1 MSLFLAKRFA
11 TFVATLFGTTV
22 ITFLAL
28 EILPGDPARVILG
41 VEAPESAVQA
51 LREQLGLDRP
61 ALDRYLDWVG
71 GLATGNLADSYT
83 YSVPVDELL
92 AARLEITVPLALL
105 AMALSVAMAMVLG
118 VFAAAHHNRRG
129 DVAVMGVSQL
139 GISVPNFW
147 LALLLILLFAVHL
160 RWFSAGGFPGWDA
173 GVGPALKSLLLP
185 ALALATVQGAILTRF
200 TRSAVLETMREDYVR
215 TARAKG
221 LTRGQTL
228 RRHVLRNAMIP
239 IVTVMGLQ
247 FANLLAGT
255 IVVENVFALPGVGRL
270 ILQAITNRDIVV
282 VRDVVTLLAAM
293 VVMIN
298 LGVDLLYAA
307 IDPRLKSSD
316 VCLDAQSAPAARGRR
331 PRARRARPRR
341 WWTANRSFA
350 VGAAL
355 SGTLVGMAAVSVV
368 WTPYDPTKIDI
379 RNRFAAPSWEHWM
392 GTDQF
397 GRDVLSII
405 MAGAQNSI
413 VVGVVAVLIG
423 LACGVSLGLLA
434 SARRGW
440 VEESI
445 MRFCDFMYAFPAIL
459 LAILL
464 VATFGSGAVNAIVA
478 IGIFAIPTFARLTRA
493 AANAVWARE
502 FVLAARAAGK
512 GRLRITVEHVLP
524 NIASVIVVQ
533 ATVQFALAVLAE
545 AALSYLGIGSQPP
558 TPSWGRM
565 LSDVQT
571 LIFLQPMLAVY
582 PGAAIALSVLGLN
595 LLGDGLRDLADPR
608 LVRKR

>member
-41 VEAPESAVQA
+41 VEAPESAVRA

-71 GLATGNLADSYT
+71 GLATWNLADSYT

-316 VCLDAQSAPAARGRR
+316 V
-331 PRARRARPRR
+331 
-341 WWTANRSFA
+341 
-350 VGAAL
+350 
-355 SGTLVGMAAVSVV
+355 
-368 WTPYDPTKIDI
+368 
-379 RNRFAAPSWEHWM
+379 
-392 GTDQF
+392 
-397 GRDVLSII
+397 
-405 MAGAQNSI
+405 
-413 VVGVVAVLIG
+413 
-423 LACGVSLGLLA
+423 
-434 SARRGW
+434 
-440 VEESI
+440 
-445 MRFCDFMYAFPAIL
+445 
-459 LAILL
+459 
-464 VATFGSGAVNAIVA
+464 
-478 IGIFAIPTFARLTRA
+478 
-493 AANAVWARE
+493 
-502 FVLAARAAGK
+502 
-512 GRLRITVEHVLP
+512 
-524 NIASVIVVQ
+524 
-533 ATVQFALAVLAE
+533 
-545 AALSYLGIGSQPP
+545 
-558 TPSWGRM
+558 
-565 LSDVQT
+565 
-571 LIFLQPMLAVY
+571 
-582 PGAAIALSVLGLN
+582 
-595 LLGDGLRDLADPR
+595 
-608 LVRKR
+608 

>member
-11 TFVATLFGTTV
+11 TFIATLAGTTI

-41 VEAPESAVQA
+41 VEAPDSAVQA

-61 ALDRYLDWVG
+61 ALERYLDWVSS
-71 GLATGNLADSYT
+71 LATGSFANSYT

-105 AMALSVAMAMVLG
+105 AMALSVAMAMTLG
-118 VFAAAHHNRRG
+118 IFAAARHNQRG

-147 LALLLILLFAVHL
+147 LALLLILLFAIHL

-221 LTRGQTL
+221 LTRSQTL

-239 IVTVMGLQ
+239 LVTVMGLQ

-270 ILQAITNRDIVV
+270 ILQAITNRDLVV

-293 VVMIN
+293 VVLIN

-316 VCLDAQSAPAARGRR
+316 V
-331 PRARRARPRR
+331 
-341 WWTANRSFA
+341 
-350 VGAAL
+350 
-355 SGTLVGMAAVSVV
+355 
-368 WTPYDPTKIDI
+368 
-379 RNRFAAPSWEHWM
+379 
-392 GTDQF
+392 
-397 GRDVLSII
+397 
-405 MAGAQNSI
+405 
-413 VVGVVAVLIG
+413 
-423 LACGVSLGLLA
+423 
-434 SARRGW
+434 
-440 VEESI
+440 
-445 MRFCDFMYAFPAIL
+445 
-459 LAILL
+459 
-464 VATFGSGAVNAIVA
+464 
-478 IGIFAIPTFARLTRA
+478 
-493 AANAVWARE
+493 
-502 FVLAARAAGK
+502 
-512 GRLRITVEHVLP
+512 
-524 NIASVIVVQ
+524 
-533 ATVQFALAVLAE
+533 
-545 AALSYLGIGSQPP
+545 
-558 TPSWGRM
+558 
-565 LSDVQT
+565 
-571 LIFLQPMLAVY
+571 
-582 PGAAIALSVLGLN
+582 
-595 LLGDGLRDLADPR
+595 
-608 LVRKR
+608 

>member
-71 GLATGNLADSYT
+71 GLATGRLADSYT

-105 AMALSVAMAMVLG
+105 AMALSVAMALALG

-173 GVGPALKSLLLP
+173 GAWPALKSLLLP

-293 VVMIN
+293 VVLIN

-316 VCLDAQSAPAARGRR
+316 V
-331 PRARRARPRR
+331 
-341 WWTANRSFA
+341 
-350 VGAAL
+350 
-355 SGTLVGMAAVSVV
+355 
-368 WTPYDPTKIDI
+368 
-379 RNRFAAPSWEHWM
+379 
-392 GTDQF
+392 
-397 GRDVLSII
+397 
-405 MAGAQNSI
+405 
-413 VVGVVAVLIG
+413 
-423 LACGVSLGLLA
+423 
-434 SARRGW
+434 
-440 VEESI
+440 
-445 MRFCDFMYAFPAIL
+445 
-459 LAILL
+459 
-464 VATFGSGAVNAIVA
+464 
-478 IGIFAIPTFARLTRA
+478 
-493 AANAVWARE
+493 
-502 FVLAARAAGK
+502 
-512 GRLRITVEHVLP
+512 
-524 NIASVIVVQ
+524 
-533 ATVQFALAVLAE
+533 
-545 AALSYLGIGSQPP
+545 
-558 TPSWGRM
+558 
-565 LSDVQT
+565 
-571 LIFLQPMLAVY
+571 
-582 PGAAIALSVLGLN
+582 
-595 LLGDGLRDLADPR
+595 
-608 LVRKR
+608 

>member
-1 MSLFLAKRFA
+1 MSLFLAKRLA
-11 TFVATLFGTTV
+11 TFVATLAGTTI

-41 VEAPESAVQA
+41 VEAPDSAVQA
-51 LREQLGLDRP
+51 LRAQLGLDRP
-61 ALDRYLDWVG
+61 AFERYLDWVG
-71 GLATGNLADSYT
+71 SLATGRFADSYT

-92 AARLEITVPLALL
+92 AARLGITVPLALL
-105 AMALSVAMAMVLG
+105 AMTLSVAMAMTLG
-118 VFAAAHHNRRG
+118 IFAAARHNRSG

-160 RWFSAGGFPGWDA
+160 RWFAAGGFPGWDA

-239 IVTVMGLQ
+239 LVTVMGLQ

-293 VVMIN
+293 VVLIN

-316 VCLDAQSAPAARGRR
+316 V
-331 PRARRARPRR
+331 
-341 WWTANRSFA
+341 
-350 VGAAL
+350 
-355 SGTLVGMAAVSVV
+355 
-368 WTPYDPTKIDI
+368 
-379 RNRFAAPSWEHWM
+379 
-392 GTDQF
+392 
-397 GRDVLSII
+397 
-405 MAGAQNSI
+405 
-413 VVGVVAVLIG
+413 
-423 LACGVSLGLLA
+423 
-434 SARRGW
+434 
-440 VEESI
+440 
-445 MRFCDFMYAFPAIL
+445 
-459 LAILL
+459 
-464 VATFGSGAVNAIVA
+464 
-478 IGIFAIPTFARLTRA
+478 
-493 AANAVWARE
+493 
-502 FVLAARAAGK
+502 
-512 GRLRITVEHVLP
+512 
-524 NIASVIVVQ
+524 
-533 ATVQFALAVLAE
+533 
-545 AALSYLGIGSQPP
+545 
-558 TPSWGRM
+558 
-565 LSDVQT
+565 
-571 LIFLQPMLAVY
+571 
-582 PGAAIALSVLGLN
+582 
-595 LLGDGLRDLADPR
+595 
-608 LVRKR
+608 

>member
-1 MSLFLAKRFA
+1 MSLFFAKRFA
-11 TFVATLFGTTV
+11 TFLATLAGTTV

-41 VEAPESAVQA
+41 VEAPDSAVQA

-61 ALDRYLDWVG
+61 ALERYLDWVG
-71 GLATGNLADSYT
+71 ALATGNFANSYT

-105 AMALSVAMAMVLG
+105 AMALSVAMAMTLG
-118 VFAAAHHNRRG
+118 IFAAAHHNRQG

-221 LTRGQTL
+221 LTRSQTL

-270 ILQAITNRDIVV
+270 ILQAITNRDLVV

-293 VVMIN
+293 VVLIN

-316 VCLDAQSAPAARGRR
+316 V
-331 PRARRARPRR
+331 
-341 WWTANRSFA
+341 
-350 VGAAL
+350 
-355 SGTLVGMAAVSVV
+355 
-368 WTPYDPTKIDI
+368 
-379 RNRFAAPSWEHWM
+379 
-392 GTDQF
+392 
-397 GRDVLSII
+397 
-405 MAGAQNSI
+405 
-413 VVGVVAVLIG
+413 
-423 LACGVSLGLLA
+423 
-434 SARRGW
+434 
-440 VEESI
+440 
-445 MRFCDFMYAFPAIL
+445 
-459 LAILL
+459 
-464 VATFGSGAVNAIVA
+464 
-478 IGIFAIPTFARLTRA
+478 
-493 AANAVWARE
+493 
-502 FVLAARAAGK
+502 
-512 GRLRITVEHVLP
+512 
-524 NIASVIVVQ
+524 
-533 ATVQFALAVLAE
+533 
-545 AALSYLGIGSQPP
+545 
-558 TPSWGRM
+558 
-565 LSDVQT
+565 
-571 LIFLQPMLAVY
+571 
-582 PGAAIALSVLGLN
+582 
-595 LLGDGLRDLADPR
+595 
-608 LVRKR
+608 

>member
-11 TFVATLFGTTV
+11 TFVATLVGTTIV
-22 ITFLAL
+22 TFLAL

-41 VEAPESAVQA
+41 VEAPDSAVHA
-51 LREQLGLDRP
+51 LREQLGLNRP
-61 ALDRYLDWVG
+61 PLERYLEWVSS
-71 GLATGNLADSYT
+71 LATGSFGTSYT

-105 AMALSVAMAMVLG
+105 AMVLSVAMAMTLG
-118 VFAAAHHNRRG
+118 IFAAAHHNRRG

-282 VRDVVTLLAAM
+282 VRDIVTLLAAM
-293 VVMIN
+293 VVLIN

-316 VCLDAQSAPAARGRR
+316 V
-331 PRARRARPRR
+331 
-341 WWTANRSFA
+341 
-350 VGAAL
+350 
-355 SGTLVGMAAVSVV
+355 
-368 WTPYDPTKIDI
+368 
-379 RNRFAAPSWEHWM
+379 
-392 GTDQF
+392 
-397 GRDVLSII
+397 
-405 MAGAQNSI
+405 
-413 VVGVVAVLIG
+413 
-423 LACGVSLGLLA
+423 
-434 SARRGW
+434 
-440 VEESI
+440 
-445 MRFCDFMYAFPAIL
+445 
-459 LAILL
+459 
-464 VATFGSGAVNAIVA
+464 
-478 IGIFAIPTFARLTRA
+478 
-493 AANAVWARE
+493 
-502 FVLAARAAGK
+502 
-512 GRLRITVEHVLP
+512 
-524 NIASVIVVQ
+524 
-533 ATVQFALAVLAE
+533 
-545 AALSYLGIGSQPP
+545 
-558 TPSWGRM
+558 
-565 LSDVQT
+565 
-571 LIFLQPMLAVY
+571 
-582 PGAAIALSVLGLN
+582 
-595 LLGDGLRDLADPR
+595 
-608 LVRKR
+608 

>member
-11 TFVATLFGTTV
+11 TFVATLAGTTI

-41 VEAPESAVQA
+41 VEAPDSAVQA

-61 ALDRYLDWVG
+61 ALERYIDWVSA
-71 GLATGNLADSYT
+71 LATGNFSNSYT

-105 AMALSVAMAMVLG
+105 AMALSVAMAMTLG
-118 VFAAAHHNRRG
+118 IFAAARHNQRG
-129 DVAVMGVSQL
+129 DIAVMGVSQL

-239 IVTVMGLQ
+239 LVTVMGLQ

-270 ILQAITNRDIVV
+270 ILQAITNRDLVV

-293 VVMIN
+293 VVLIN
-298 LGVDLLYAA
+298 LAVDLLYAA

-316 VCLDAQSAPAARGRR
+316 V
-331 PRARRARPRR
+331 
-341 WWTANRSFA
+341 
-350 VGAAL
+350 
-355 SGTLVGMAAVSVV
+355 
-368 WTPYDPTKIDI
+368 
-379 RNRFAAPSWEHWM
+379 
-392 GTDQF
+392 
-397 GRDVLSII
+397 
-405 MAGAQNSI
+405 
-413 VVGVVAVLIG
+413 
-423 LACGVSLGLLA
+423 
-434 SARRGW
+434 
-440 VEESI
+440 
-445 MRFCDFMYAFPAIL
+445 
-459 LAILL
+459 
-464 VATFGSGAVNAIVA
+464 
-478 IGIFAIPTFARLTRA
+478 
-493 AANAVWARE
+493 
-502 FVLAARAAGK
+502 
-512 GRLRITVEHVLP
+512 
-524 NIASVIVVQ
+524 
-533 ATVQFALAVLAE
+533 
-545 AALSYLGIGSQPP
+545 
-558 TPSWGRM
+558 
-565 LSDVQT
+565 
-571 LIFLQPMLAVY
+571 
-582 PGAAIALSVLGLN
+582 
-595 LLGDGLRDLADPR
+595 
-608 LVRKR
+608 

>member
-11 TFVATLFGTTV
+11 TFFATLVGTTV

-41 VEAPESAVQA
+41 VEAPDSAVQA

-61 ALDRYLDWVG
+61 ALERYLDWVG
-71 GLATGNLADSYT
+71 SLATGSFGRSYT

-105 AMALSVAMAMVLG
+105 AMALSVVMAMALG
-118 VFAAAHHNRRG
+118 IFAAAHHNRRG

-147 LALLLILLFAVHL
+147 LALILILLFAVHL

-173 GVGPALKSLLLP
+173 GAGPALKSLLLP

-293 VVMIN
+293 VVLIN

-316 VCLDAQSAPAARGRR
+316 V
-331 PRARRARPRR
+331 
-341 WWTANRSFA
+341 
-350 VGAAL
+350 
-355 SGTLVGMAAVSVV
+355 
-368 WTPYDPTKIDI
+368 
-379 RNRFAAPSWEHWM
+379 
-392 GTDQF
+392 
-397 GRDVLSII
+397 
-405 MAGAQNSI
+405 
-413 VVGVVAVLIG
+413 
-423 LACGVSLGLLA
+423 
-434 SARRGW
+434 
-440 VEESI
+440 
-445 MRFCDFMYAFPAIL
+445 
-459 LAILL
+459 
-464 VATFGSGAVNAIVA
+464 
-478 IGIFAIPTFARLTRA
+478 
-493 AANAVWARE
+493 
-502 FVLAARAAGK
+502 
-512 GRLRITVEHVLP
+512 
-524 NIASVIVVQ
+524 
-533 ATVQFALAVLAE
+533 
-545 AALSYLGIGSQPP
+545 
-558 TPSWGRM
+558 
-565 LSDVQT
+565 
-571 LIFLQPMLAVY
+571 
-582 PGAAIALSVLGLN
+582 
-595 LLGDGLRDLADPR
+595 
-608 LVRKR
+608 

>member
-1 MSLFLAKRFA
+1 MSLFLAKRLA
-11 TFVATLFGTTV
+11 TFLATLAGTTV

-28 EILPGDPARVILG
+28 EVLPGDPARVILG
-41 VEAPESAVQA
+41 VEAPDSAVQA
-51 LREQLGLDRP
+51 LRDQLGLDRP
-61 ALDRYLDWVG
+61 ALERYLDWMG
-71 GLATGNLADSYT
+71 SLATGDFADSYT

-105 AMALSVAMAMVLG
+105 AMALSVAMAMTLG

-147 LALLLILLFAVHL
+147 LALLLIVLFAVHL

-239 IVTVMGLQ
+239 LVTVMGLQ

-293 VVMIN
+293 VVLIN
-298 LGVDLLYAA
+298 LAVDLLYAV

-316 VCLDAQSAPAARGRR
+316 V
-331 PRARRARPRR
+331 
-341 WWTANRSFA
+341 
-350 VGAAL
+350 
-355 SGTLVGMAAVSVV
+355 
-368 WTPYDPTKIDI
+368 
-379 RNRFAAPSWEHWM
+379 
-392 GTDQF
+392 
-397 GRDVLSII
+397 
-405 MAGAQNSI
+405 
-413 VVGVVAVLIG
+413 
-423 LACGVSLGLLA
+423 
-434 SARRGW
+434 
-440 VEESI
+440 
-445 MRFCDFMYAFPAIL
+445 
-459 LAILL
+459 
-464 VATFGSGAVNAIVA
+464 
-478 IGIFAIPTFARLTRA
+478 
-493 AANAVWARE
+493 
-502 FVLAARAAGK
+502 
-512 GRLRITVEHVLP
+512 
-524 NIASVIVVQ
+524 
-533 ATVQFALAVLAE
+533 
-545 AALSYLGIGSQPP
+545 
-558 TPSWGRM
+558 
-565 LSDVQT
+565 
-571 LIFLQPMLAVY
+571 
-582 PGAAIALSVLGLN
+582 
-595 LLGDGLRDLADPR
+595 
-608 LVRKR
+608 

>member
-1 MSLFLAKRFA
+1 MSLFLAKRLA
-11 TFVATLFGTTV
+11 TFIATLVGTTI

-41 VEAPESAVQA
+41 VEAPESAVHA
-51 LREQLGLDRP
+51 LREQLGLNRP
-61 ALDRYLDWVG
+61 ALERYLDWVSA
-71 GLATGNLADSYT
+71 LATGSFADSYT

-105 AMALSVAMAMVLG
+105 AMAFSVAMAMVLG
-118 VFAAAHHNRRG
+118 IFAAAHHNRHG

-173 GVGPALKSLLLP
+173 GVGQALKSLVLP
-185 ALALATVQGAILTRF
+185 ALALSTVQGAILARF

-270 ILQAITNRDIVV
+270 ILQAITNRDLVV

-293 VVMIN
+293 VVLIN

-316 VCLDAQSAPAARGRR
+316 V
-331 PRARRARPRR
+331 
-341 WWTANRSFA
+341 
-350 VGAAL
+350 
-355 SGTLVGMAAVSVV
+355 
-368 WTPYDPTKIDI
+368 
-379 RNRFAAPSWEHWM
+379 
-392 GTDQF
+392 
-397 GRDVLSII
+397 
-405 MAGAQNSI
+405 
-413 VVGVVAVLIG
+413 
-423 LACGVSLGLLA
+423 
-434 SARRGW
+434 
-440 VEESI
+440 
-445 MRFCDFMYAFPAIL
+445 
-459 LAILL
+459 
-464 VATFGSGAVNAIVA
+464 
-478 IGIFAIPTFARLTRA
+478 
-493 AANAVWARE
+493 
-502 FVLAARAAGK
+502 
-512 GRLRITVEHVLP
+512 
-524 NIASVIVVQ
+524 
-533 ATVQFALAVLAE
+533 
-545 AALSYLGIGSQPP
+545 
-558 TPSWGRM
+558 
-565 LSDVQT
+565 
-571 LIFLQPMLAVY
+571 
-582 PGAAIALSVLGLN
+582 
-595 LLGDGLRDLADPR
+595 
-608 LVRKR
+608 